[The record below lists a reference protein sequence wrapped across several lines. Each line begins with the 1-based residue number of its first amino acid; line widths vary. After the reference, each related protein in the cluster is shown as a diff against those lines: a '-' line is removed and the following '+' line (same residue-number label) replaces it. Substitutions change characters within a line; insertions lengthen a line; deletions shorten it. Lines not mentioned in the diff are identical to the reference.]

1 MRLAAALEAEEAA
14 SGLCSGAVEVLRLH
28 SSSRMR
34 KHAMLRLAHAWRY
47 RSDCWAVRDA
57 GGGGRKRA
65 RRTSPPADE
74 AADAEA
80 SPRDKRAAL
89 SQAAVRVALA
99 DRTLTVSQA
108 AQAQMRSY
116 LAPFIAASAHAWTG
130 PQSAREFGRASR
142 EGMTWL
148 RVRWMDGALEVS
160 DWLRGVFVQRLRG
173 LRAWRATLDEATL
186 HAPSYLCDDAYTVLE
201 SEFDVLRIIANQ
213 SRNLTDANTE
223 RSRQADG
230 GLLPQHAAWAQDFHE
245 GHAAVMAML
254 ANARA
259 FCAAQRTQPLRA
271 FLDAA
276 EAALDGLSEYNLV
289 AVESLQR
296 RVKWTSEAAEAQ
308 GAAAGCRLEAQ
319 AALPPLVQRL
329 RLTGD
334 DVNGARLLAL
344 ATTPP
349 PLGAPLPPFTLIT

>member
-1 MRLAAALEAEEAA
+1 
-14 SGLCSGAVEVLRLH
+14 
-28 SSSRMR
+28 
-34 KHAMLRLAHAWRY
+34 MLRLAHAWRY
-47 RSDCWAVRDA
+47 RSDCWAVRES
-57 GGGGRKRA
+57 GSGERKRA
-65 RRTSPPADE
+65 RRTSASTDE
-74 AADAEA
+74 VADADA
-80 SPRDKRAAL
+80 SPRDKRAVASL
-89 SQAAVRVALA
+89 AALA

-108 AQAQMRSY
+108 AQAQMHSH

-160 DWLRGVFVQRLRG
+160 DWLRGVFVQRLQG

-186 HAPSYLCDDAYTVLE
+186 HAPSYLCDHAYGVLE
-201 SEFDVLRIIANQ
+201 SEFEVLRIIANQ

-223 RSRQADG
+223 RVRQEDG

-259 FCAAQRTQPLRA
+259 FSAAQRTQPLRV

-276 EAALDGLSEYNLV
+276 EAVLEGMSAYNRV
-289 AVESLQR
+289 AVESLQQ
-296 RVKWTSEAAEAQ
+296 RVQWTTEAAQAQ
-308 GAAAGCRLEAQ
+308 GPAAGCRLQAR

-329 RLTGD
+329 RLTGSD
-334 DVNGARLLAL
+334 PDGARLLSL
-344 ATTPP
+344 ASQPP
-349 PLGAPLPPFTLIT
+349 PLGAPLPRFMFAAAAGGGTRSARYAS

>member
-1 MRLAAALEAEEAA
+1 MEKRLRTLLSRCPEWNDAGARLRLVAAIEAEEAA

-47 RSDCWAVRDA
+47 RSDCWAERST
-57 GGGGRKRA
+57 GGGERKRS
-65 RRTSPPADE
+65 RRTTPSADE

-80 SPRDKRAAL
+80 SPRNKRAAL
-89 SQAAVRVALA
+89 SQAALCVALA

-108 AQAQMRSY
+108 AQAQMRCH
-116 LAPFIAASAHAWTG
+116 LVPFIAAASHAWTG

-173 LRAWRATLDEATL
+173 LRAWRATLDTATL
-186 HAPSYLCDDAYTVLE
+186 QAPSFLCDDAYAVLD
-201 SEFDVLRIIANQ
+201 SEFDVLRVIANQ
-213 SRNLTDANTE
+213 SRSLTDANTE
-223 RSRQADG
+223 RVRQADG

-254 ANARA
+254 ANARSVSTPSA
-259 FCAAQRTQPLRA
+259 PRSARSRCAPFWTPRRLPWRA
-271 FLDAA
+271 CRSTIAWPWSRCSGA
-276 EAALDGLSEYNLV
+276 SSGRP
-289 AVESLQR
+289 R
-296 RVKWTSEAAEAQ
+296 RRRRRARRR
-308 GAAAGCRLEAQ
+308 GAGCRRWRRFRRWCSAC
-319 AALPPLVQRL
+319 
-329 RLTGD
+329 G
-334 DVNGARLLAL
+334 
-344 ATTPP
+344 
-349 PLGAPLPPFTLIT
+349 